1 MATLTID
8 LKNVPVD
15 LKDQIVVD
23 AKEYE
28 ELKRRS
34 DYDRWWTPKDLK
46 ERYGHG
52 LDWFK
57 EKILFRPEFER
68 ALTSCVIR
76 PSGSGKGTWQFE
88 PTKFS
93 AFMREEFE
101 EIGNGF

>member
-1 MATLTID
+1 MAVLTID
-8 LKNVPVD
+8 LKNVPID
-15 LKDQIVVD
+15 LKDQIIVD

-28 ELKRRS
+28 ELKQRA

-46 ERYGHG
+46 ERYGHD
-52 LDWFK
+52 LRWFK
-57 EKILFRPEFER
+57 EKILYQPKFKQ
-68 ALTSCVIR
+68 AMSQCVI
-76 PSGSGKGTWQFE
+76 PAEGSGGTWQFE